1 MSDDDEPHGG
11 GSRPAPAP
19 GPNWAPY
26 DPTLYEAAPYDPA
39 PYDPAPYDPVRLA
52 KQPSYFAPVPQVAP
66 AQPLPSQGPAAGPA
80 YQQPAQHG
88 YSQGAVAPPGYH
100 PQPARS
106 ARWGKLGGG
115 AAAGAGVAAK
125 VGIFAKLALVFKG
138 AALLA
143 KFKFAATM
151 AISVIAYTWIYG
163 WVFAVGL
170 VAMLVIHEFGHIA
183 VYRMQGVRVSL
194 PTFIPFFGAYV
205 KTESPVQS
213 IGHVAAGA
221 MGGPAA
227 GVLAALG
234 ALGLSHVYNSP
245 LLQVIAYAGFFIT
258 FFNLIPLW
266 ILDGARVVKVL
277 HWAVFFGALAVGLLV
292 EVSHPTRLLPII
304 LIVGVIAAF
313 ERVKNRDQYAAAY
326 HSTPAEMRVALSA
339 IYVAVAAICLWGI
352 NITYIVH

>member
-1 MSDDDEPHGG
+1 VTDDNDDPHGVG
-11 GSRPAPAP
+11 ATPAPVP
-19 GPNWAPY
+19 GPDWAPY
-26 DPTLYEAAPYDPA
+26 NPAMQPQPTY
-39 PYDPAPYDPVRLA
+39 
-52 KQPSYFAPVPQVAP
+52 VASP
-66 AQPLPSQGPAAGPA
+66 AQYPPTD
-80 YQQPAQHG
+80 YQQPQYG
-88 YSQGAVAPPGYH
+88 YQSDGPQSVVAPPGYH

-106 ARWGKLGGG
+106 ARWGRVGGG

-125 VGIFAKLALVFKG
+125 AGIFAKLLVAFKG
-138 AALLA
+138 AALLT

-163 WVFAVGL
+163 WAFAVGL

-183 VYRMQGVRVSL
+183 VYRMQGVKVSL

-227 GVLAALG
+227 GAVAALG
-234 ALGLSHVYNSP
+234 ALELSRVYDSP

-277 HWAVFFGALAVGLLV
+277 HWAVFFGALVIGLFV
-292 EVSHPTRLLPII
+292 EISHPTRLLPII
-304 LIVGVIAAF
+304 VIVGVIAAF
-313 ERVKNRDQYAAAY
+313 ERWKNRDQYAAAY
-326 HSTPAEMRVALSA
+326 NATPVAMRGWLGAA
-339 IYVAVAAICLWGI
+339 YVGVAAICLWGI
-352 NITYIVH
+352 NITYIPH